1 MLLLKGLFYFKI
13 HPLNYSIEHYTLI
26 MSEEK
31 PAKKE
36 NLLVNLLINIVIPT
50 VILSKFSGEDALGVK
65 WAIIIAL
72 AFPISYGLMDIKRS
86 GKFNLFSA
94 LGVFSIAMTGGMA
107 LLKLPPEYIIFKE
120 AAIPALFAIITLGS
134 LKTRYPLVKT
144 FLYNDK
150 IMQVDKVAAALD
162 DKGTHSDFDKA
173 LVNASYLMALSFV
186 VSSILNYILAKV
198 ILVSPPGTEAFNAEL
213 GKMNA
218 LSFPVIA
225 VPATIVMMFA
235 LFYLFKKIK
244 TLTQL
249 DLEDILI
256 QQ

>member
-1 MLLLKGLFYFKI
+1 
-13 HPLNYSIEHYTLI
+13 
-26 MSEEK
+26 MSEAK

-36 NLLVNLLINIVIPT
+36 NLLVNLLINLVIPT
-50 VILSKFSGEDALGVK
+50 VILSKFSGDDALGVK

-94 LGVFSIAMTGGMA
+94 LGIFSIAMTGGMA
-107 LLKLPPEYIIFKE
+107 LLKLPPEYIVIKE
-120 AAIPALFAIITLGS
+120 AAIPALFAVITLGS

-144 FLYNDK
+144 FLFNDN
-150 IMQVDKVAAALD
+150 IMQIDKVSAALED
-162 DKGTHSDFDKA
+162 RGTQKDFDKA
-173 LVNASYLMALSFV
+173 LVTASYLMALSFV
-186 VSSILNYILAKV
+186 VSSILNYILAKI
-198 ILVSPPGTEAFNAEL
+198 ILVSQPGTEAFNVEL

-244 TLTQL
+244 SLTHL
-249 DLEDILI
+249 ELEDILVH
-256 QQ
+256 Q

>member
-1 MLLLKGLFYFKI
+1 MTTQVKT
-13 HPLNYSIEHYTLI
+13 E
-26 MSEEK
+26 
-31 PAKKE
+31 KKE
-36 NLLVNLLINIVIPT
+36 NILVNIVINIVVPAL
-50 VILSKFSGEDALGVK
+50 ILSKFSGEDYLGVK
-65 WAIIIAL
+65 LAIIVAL
-72 AFPISYGLMDIKRS
+72 AFPIAYGLNDIRRS

-94 LGVFSIAMTGGMA
+94 LGIFSIAMTGGMA
-107 LLKLPPEYIIFKE
+107 LLKLPPQYIMIKE
-120 AAIPALFAIITLGS
+120 AAIPAIFAVVTLVS

-150 IMQVDKVAAALD
+150 IMQVDKVSSALQE
-162 DKGTHSDFDKA
+162 KGTEKEFDQA

-186 VSSILNYILAKV
+186 VSSILNYVLAK
-198 ILVSPPGTEAFNAEL
+198 ILLISEPGTEAFNAEL

-249 DLEDILI
+249 ELEEILNTN
-256 QQ
+256 